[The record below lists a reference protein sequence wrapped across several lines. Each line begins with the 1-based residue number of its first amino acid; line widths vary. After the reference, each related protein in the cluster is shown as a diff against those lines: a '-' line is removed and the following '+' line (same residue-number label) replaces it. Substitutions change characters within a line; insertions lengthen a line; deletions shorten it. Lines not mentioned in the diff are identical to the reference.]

1 MKTLPLAAAS
11 RVAGWLDHFYLRRL
25 VATPRGRSFL
35 LSFMTDAEESDEA
48 GVFDHL
54 LARVD
59 DPELRKMVRVH
70 RDDETHHAEML
81 RACVVRQGVPAEP
94 VPAGLRI
101 VARVDRMLGGFAA
114 RFVGDE
120 RGVMEA
126 YVLLQVIEER
136 AVRQFPGIVRAL
148 RPVDPASA
156 DTVARVLRDEER
168 HVRYAKAISRR
179 YAPDEATLERTVR
192 RFREIEER
200 AYAEHGRAFAAVV
213 AQRDLLSVRGP
224 ERLFWRALSTAQA

>member
-1 MKTLPLAAAS
+1 MAVHLEAAS
-11 RVAGWLDHFYLRRL
+11 LVAGWLDQLYLRRL

-35 LSFMTDAEESDEA
+35 LSFMTDAEESDEK

-59 DPELRKMVRVH
+59 DPELHKMVRVH
-70 RDDETHHAEML
+70 RDDETRHAEML
-81 RACVVRQGVPAEP
+81 RACVLRQGVPAEP
-94 VPAGLRI
+94 VPRDLRVVDRI
-101 VARVDRMLGGFAA
+101 DRMLGGLAA
-114 RFVGDE
+114 RFVADE

-148 RPVDPASA
+148 RPVDPGSA

-168 HVRYAKAISRR
+168 HVRYARAISRR
-179 YAPDEATLERTVR
+179 YAPDETTLERTLR
-192 RFREIEER
+192 RFREVEAR
-200 AYAEHGRAFAAVV
+200 AYADHGRAFASAV
-213 AQRDLLSVRGP
+213 ADRDLLSARGP
-224 ERLFWRALSTAQA
+224 ERLFWRALSAAQA